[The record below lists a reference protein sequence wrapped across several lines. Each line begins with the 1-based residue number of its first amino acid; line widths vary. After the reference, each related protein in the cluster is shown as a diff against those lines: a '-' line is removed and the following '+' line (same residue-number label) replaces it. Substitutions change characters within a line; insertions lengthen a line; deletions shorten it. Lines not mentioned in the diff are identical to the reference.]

1 VLGVGIFEF
10 EVEDG
15 QAAERL
21 FAAACGRAADPLLR
35 AAARV
40 NRENVVAGFPFLD
53 PSREL
58 PDTVGIY
65 AEPACLTLLEYPGGG
80 AAAGAAAGGAGGAV
94 AAVAVMP
101 TPGAEGELRPL
112 MRWAWDQ
119 VSWL

>member
-1 VLGVGIFEF
+1 MLGVGIFEF

-15 QAAERL
+15 LAAERL

-40 NRENVVAGFPFLD
+40 NCENVVAGFPFLD

-65 AEPACLTLLEYPGGG
+65 AEPACLTLLEYPE
-80 AAAGAAAGGAGGAV
+80 AV

-101 TPGAEGELRPL
+101 TPGAEGGLRPL